1 MATKVAR
8 TGKGPAGTQRWHAV
22 SVKPGSG
29 ACPAAA
35 SGRDQRWLARE
46 APLLPLPGCTKPD
59 SCRCTYQHHE
69 DRRAGGRRAE
79 ETDSFH
85 PRPQVQV
92 TTERRDR
99 KDRRAQPDDLE
110 E

>member
-1 MATKVAR
+1 MATKVAG
-8 TGKGPAGTQRWHAV
+8 TGKAPAGTQRWHAV

-35 SGRDQRWLARE
+35 SGRDRRWLARE

-79 ETDSFH
+79 ETGAFRVPTQPTS
-85 PRPQVQV
+85 
-92 TTERRDR
+92 ERRSHG
-99 KDRRAQPDDLE
+99 DRRAQDDD
-110 E
+110 

>member
-1 MATKVAR
+1 MATKVGA
-8 TGKGPAGTQRWHAV
+8 TSKPPAGAQRWHAV

-29 ACPAAA
+29 ACAAAA
-35 SGRDQRWLARE
+35 SGRDRRWLSRE

-79 ETDSFH
+79 DTDAFRIPSH
-85 PRPQVQV
+85 PSN
-92 TTERRDR
+92 ERRSR
-99 KDRRAQPDDLE
+99 KDRRASSDE
-110 E
+110 